1 MRIGQREENGG
12 AGFIISMLIA
22 FALMLSPISALAQT
36 CPPSWVKKCDPANRG
51 PRCWCVPGPYETPR
65 GGKAEIHKKNV
76 PAVKSDKTPGPN
88 D

>member
-1 MRIGQREENGG
+1 MRI
-12 AGFIISMLIA
+12 IIVSIPIA
-22 FALMLSPISALAQT
+22 FALMLSPMSAVAQT

-76 PAVKSDKTPGPN
+76 PTVRPGHPPGPN

>member
-1 MRIGQREENGG
+1 MRVTIV
-12 AGFIISMLIA
+12 SMPIA
-22 FALMLSPISALAQT
+22 FALMLSPVSALAQT

-76 PAVKSDKTPGPN
+76 PTVRPGHPPESN

>member
-1 MRIGQREENGG
+1 MRV
-12 AGFIISMLIA
+12 IILSMAIA
-22 FALMLSPISALAQT
+22 FALSLSPMSAVAQT
-36 CPPSWVKKCDPANRG
+36 CPPPWVKKCDPAQRG

-76 PAVKSDKTPGPN
+76 PTVRPGHPPEPN